1 MPNEMKPHVMARAV
15 NERENSGWHLRA
27 LGGGLERAG
36 RQFRGARVGGVRLED
51 DGVAGREGRSG
62 VGARAAAGAPRW
74 ADAARRPMLRGG
86 GEGGAGARLEDDG
99 VAGREGR
106 SGVAARD

>member
-62 VGARAAAGAPRW
+62 V
-74 ADAARRPMLRGG
+74 
-86 GEGGAGARLEDDG
+86 
-99 VAGREGR
+99 
-106 SGVAARD
+106 AARDGKRQGKIAGAENHDRAKGNEPATKVGLGERLALRDRKSTRLNPS